1 MYKINLFQKNIVFL
15 VVVVF
20 VFLSCDNYS
29 QNNGIRK
36 GLPII
41 QNLVKIDST
50 WENKIEKSDNYWKKR
65 LTEKQYYILR
75 QKGTERSFTH
85 PLLKN
90 KEAGVYVCAAC
101 YNPLYSSKTKF
112 KSGTGWPS
120 FFEPYFSKSINVVL
134 DNTHGMKRNEL
145 VCARCESHLGH
156 VFEDGP
162 QPTGERHCIN
172 GEALKFVGNSA
183 MDMKAVQTE
192 IDISNTRKAIFAQ
205 GCFWCVEEIFEAING
220 VTDVIS
226 GYSGGE
232 TKKPTYNQ
240 VGAGRTGHAEAV
252 EVTYNPDIVSY
263 EQLLKVY
270 FNSGDISQKNGQ
282 GNDKGPQYRSIIFY
296 QNESEKRLITQ
307 QITKFEKLNR
317 YSKEIA
323 IEVLPFNIF
332 YKAENYH
339 QDYVKL
345 NPNQGYVKAVS
356 IPRYKRAIKNFP
368 ELLKHK

>member
-75 QKGTERSFTH
+75 QKGTERSFIH

-156 VFEDGP
+156 
-162 QPTGERHCIN
+162 N
-172 GEALKFVGNSA
+172 L
-183 MDMKAVQTE
+183 
-192 IDISNTRKAIFAQ
+192 
-205 GCFWCVEEIFEAING
+205 
-220 VTDVIS
+220 
-226 GYSGGE
+226 
-232 TKKPTYNQ
+232 Q
-240 VGAGRTGHAEAV
+240 VK
-252 EVTYNPDIVSY
+252 DIV
-263 EQLLKVY
+263 LM
-270 FNSGDISQKNGQ
+270 
-282 GNDKGPQYRSIIFY
+282 
-296 QNESEKRLITQ
+296 
-307 QITKFEKLNR
+307 
-317 YSKEIA
+317 
-323 IEVLPFNIF
+323 
-332 YKAENYH
+332 
-339 QDYVKL
+339 VK
-345 NPNQGYVKAVS
+345 
-356 IPRYKRAIKNFP
+356 
-368 ELLKHK
+368 H

>member
-1 MYKINLFQKNIVFL
+1 
-15 VVVVF
+15 
-20 VFLSCDNYS
+20 
-29 QNNGIRK
+29 
-36 GLPII
+36 
-41 QNLVKIDST
+41 
-50 WENKIEKSDNYWKKR
+50 
-65 LTEKQYYILR
+65 
-75 QKGTERSFTH
+75 
-85 PLLKN
+85 
-90 KEAGVYVCAAC
+90 
-101 YNPLYSSKTKF
+101 
-112 KSGTGWPS
+112 
-120 FFEPYFSKSINVVL
+120 
-134 DNTHGMKRNEL
+134 
-145 VCARCESHLGH
+145 
-156 VFEDGP
+156 
-162 QPTGERHCIN
+162 
-172 GEALKFVGNSA
+172 